1 MTAPLASPASP
12 EPLRLFIS
20 YSRKD
25 SRFARKLARALE
37 ALGADVWI
45 DTQDIEA
52 GAAWTDEVQRG
63 LDRSQVMLLVLS
75 PDAMESKYVT
85 AEWLYFVEQNKPLIP
100 VLHRP
105 TVLNFQLRPL
115 QYVDFVTQDYDD
127 AFAQLQARLFG
138 RPAAEE
144 PPRKR
149 PPGRITPA
157 LVSKLRSNKPLEAHT
172 DSVRDIAFSPDSALF
187 VTGSEDRTVRL
198 WHTSGRKS
206 SRIKGIGHEKAVHV
220 VAFSPAGTYFA
231 SGSEDRTVR
240 LWHAEKNICLT
251 ALGHGGPVTGLA
263 YSPAAPLLVSC
274 GSDGTLRL
282 WDLQTPGPAGT
293 IPAHDGV
300 ANDVAFSPDGA
311 LLASGG
317 EDRLVKLWAMGDA
330 DSHPEIAAIPVPD
343 SVYHLAFSPDGAVI
357 AAGLVSEGLAVLDVA
372 AGRVLERVR
381 YADFN
386 ANCVRGVAFSPDGA
400 LLAVGSL
407 DGKIRLWNAARL
419 RDGRPGKALRALT
432 GHESGVTGVAFSPDG
447 TVLASIAHDKTIR
460 LWTVHKSA

>member
-1 MTAPLASPASP
+1 MSTPTAPSPPA

-25 SRFARKLARALE
+25 SRFARTLARALE

-45 DTQDIEA
+45 DTQDIEP

-127 AFAQLQARLFG
+127 AFAQLRARLFS
-138 RPAAEE
+138 RPAEE
-144 PPRKR
+144 TPRKR
-149 PPGRITPA
+149 PPQCITPA
-157 LVSKLRSNKPLEAHT
+157 LVRKLRSNKPLEAHT
-172 DSVRDIAFSPDSALF
+172 DSVRDIAFSPDSTLF

-206 SRIKGIGHEKAVHV
+206 SRIRGIGHEKAVQV
-220 VAFSPAGTYFA
+220 VAFSPTGTVFA
-231 SGSEDRTVR
+231 SGSQDCTVR
-240 LWHAEKNICLT
+240 VWHVEKNICLT

-282 WDLQTPGPAGT
+282 WDLQTQAPAGT
-293 IPAHDGV
+293 IAAHEGA

-317 EDRLVKLWAMGDA
+317 ADRLVKLWALGDGDA
-330 DSHPEIAAIPVPD
+330 RPPVAAIPVPD
-343 SVYHLAFSPDGAVI
+343 GVYHLAFSPDGAVI
-357 AAGLVSEGLAVLDVA
+357 AVGLLSEGLAVIDVA
-372 AGRVLERVR
+372 AQAVVERVR

-400 LLAVGSL
+400 LLAVGAL

-419 RDGRPGKALRALT
+419 RDGRPGRALRALT

-447 TVLASIAHDKTIR
+447 TLLASIAHDKTIR
-460 LWTVHKSA
+460 LWTARAAP